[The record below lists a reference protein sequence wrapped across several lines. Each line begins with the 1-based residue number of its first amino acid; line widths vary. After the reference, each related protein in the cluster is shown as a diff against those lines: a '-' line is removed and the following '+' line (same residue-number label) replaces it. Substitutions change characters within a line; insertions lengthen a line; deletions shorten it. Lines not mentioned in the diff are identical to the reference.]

1 MSSAMA
7 GLILPTS
14 SDISLPRPLA
24 RRMRI
29 SKSASDFLSSC
40 KIDRFLVW
48 IATTKTTCSLAIRSK
63 PRKGNAIHRLA
74 PGIFN
79 PNPVSIGAAG

>member
-1 MSSAMA
+1 MA
-7 GLILPTS
+7 GLGLPAGGN
-14 SDISLPRPLA
+14 ISLPRPLA

-29 SKSASDFLSSC
+29 SKSAGDFLSSR
-40 KIDRFLVW
+40 KIDCFLVW
-48 IATTKTTCSLAIRSK
+48 TAATKTTCSLAIRSK
-63 PRKGNAIHRLA
+63 PRKGNAIHWLA